1 MKIFGK
7 KCISEKDNSWPYT
20 SGWIRVRRQKNL
32 KKELKRFEIFEEN
45 SEENSEFLEN
55 LEPQKPKNQKFYN
68 LEEHFV
74 ENRRKRRILN
84 AELQLGFYLIG
95 GSINVALEKYSP
107 IRGQSTTMDKI
118 TIY

>member
-1 MKIFGK
+1 MNK
-7 KCISEKDNSWPYT
+7 KRRWEVDFLKDLAGIQKSENFEILFLERTRKGAYDWPRPYT

-74 ENRRKRRILN
+74 ENRRKRR
-84 AELQLGFYLIG
+84 
-95 GSINVALEKYSP
+95 VK
-107 IRGQSTTMDKI
+107 K
-118 TIY
+118 

>member
-74 ENRRKRRILN
+74 ENRRKRR
-84 AELQLGFYLIG
+84 
-95 GSINVALEKYSP
+95 VK
-107 IRGQSTTMDKI
+107 K
-118 TIY
+118 